1 MSPATAEREQRAL
14 FLLRR
19 AYELDSS
26 APPVREAAELLS
38 QSENAAIATQAGIV
52 LANVRKKH
60 G

>member
-1 MSPATAEREQRAL
+1 MSPSTAEKEERAL

-19 AYELDSS
+19 AVELDSA

-38 QSENAAIATQAGIV
+38 RSCNAAIATQAGIV
-52 LANVRKKH
+52 LAKIRKKH